1 VNTSERLVL
10 LRVEM
15 EREELDA
22 FIILLDEESRLGKLK
37 TMTTFI
43 LVFLNRK
50 IVLFQLSASF
60 EEQPKELPI

>member
-22 FIILLDEESRLGKLK
+22 FIILLDEESRLGKLQ

-43 LVFLNRK
+43 LVV
-50 IVLFQLSASF
+50 IVFYILYASL
-60 EEQPKELPI
+60 EEQSRRVS